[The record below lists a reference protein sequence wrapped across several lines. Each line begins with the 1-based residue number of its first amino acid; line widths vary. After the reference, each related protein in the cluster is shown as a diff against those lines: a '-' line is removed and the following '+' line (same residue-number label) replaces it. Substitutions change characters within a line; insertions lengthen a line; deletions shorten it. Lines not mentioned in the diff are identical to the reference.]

1 MHTLSF
7 VAKNARRRAFC
18 ASIIRVQ
25 CSTSYKSYWCLQVV
39 NSLSGNLWQP
49 PVQLYCSLLKQQV
62 EAVSGHLLKGQDLC
76 LCLCLCLSL
85 SLSLSCQNSVVYSA
99 CNQVASASGHHLK
112 GQDCPCTF
120 LHVAPF
126 HTYHCHRRR
135 HYCCHH
141 CQQGFFLISHFT
153 IANHP

>member
-62 EAVSGHLLKGQDLC
+62 AALSGHLLKGQDCIFLC
-76 LCLCLCLSL
+76 HCVCVCV
-85 SLSLSCQNSVVYSA
+85 C
-99 CNQVASASGHHLK
+99 
-112 GQDCPCTF
+112 
-120 LHVAPF
+120 
-126 HTYHCHRRR
+126 HCHCLFRTVWCTVRATRWRRR
-135 HYCCHH
+135 RDIILKDKIVRAR
-141 CQQGFFLISHFT
+141 FFTWHHFT
-153 IANHP
+153 PIVVIAGGGRSPV